1 MSLTAMLIV
10 VKCLLTSKSS
20 AVSALKPPVTTATL
34 LNIAMALDCG
44 QAHLGTSL
52 DVFAA
57 AMPQLSEQAEHP
69 RRSFYAEMRHLN
81 VKVNVSLISHDFSHR
96 LMFVQALQVGT
107 VCASV
112 LQ

>member
-1 MSLTAMLIV
+1 MAMLII

-69 RRSFYAEMRHLN
+69 RRAFHAKMRHLN
-81 VKVNVSLISHDFSHR
+81 VYVNVSIISHDFSHILTLSKLCR
-96 LMFVQALQVGT
+96 LG
-107 VCASV
+107 
-112 LQ
+112 